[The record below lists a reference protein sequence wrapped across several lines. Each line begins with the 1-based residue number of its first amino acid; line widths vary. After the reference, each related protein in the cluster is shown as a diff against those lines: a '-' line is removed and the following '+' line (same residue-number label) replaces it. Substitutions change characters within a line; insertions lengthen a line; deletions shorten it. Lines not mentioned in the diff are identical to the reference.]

1 MSNIVHSCR
10 PLLLKY
16 DVLALDERKDDV
28 LEGVEEIR
36 TNPSED
42 LETIIEGNQRPSF
55 TEGLQK
61 RFETAS
67 EKEKILLATATYFE
81 SQRPRWRGRI
91 KTYEKI
97 LRGAERPLDN
107 VFDEDFDPNCIDAAA
122 FFKDVTSE
130 YGIDGEIRW
139 MILNNPLPHR
149 YFRTEDDHVVDTMH
163 MTSDE
168 HIGVYES
175 ERHYHRHIMHDDDE
189 DVQVDNYIMY
199 DNT

>member
-55 TEGLQK
+55 TEGLQQ

-67 EKEKILLATATYFE
+67 DKK
-81 SQRPRWRGRI
+81 
-91 KTYEKI
+91 
-97 LRGAERPLDN
+97 
-107 VFDEDFDPNCIDAAA
+107 
-122 FFKDVTSE
+122 
-130 YGIDGEIRW
+130 
-139 MILNNPLPHR
+139 R
-149 YFRTEDDHVVDTMH
+149 YC
-163 MTSDE
+163 
-168 HIGVYES
+168 
-175 ERHYHRHIMHDDDE
+175 
-189 DVQVDNYIMY
+189 
-199 DNT
+199 